1 VYLPSH
7 IAGTASAELATLRW
21 GSNDDDSRQQ
31 HDLWRSGVIART
43 NGRRTG
49 RRLACG
55 LVAAA
60 LVAAGCASDGES
72 TESTSGTDPAGTEA
86 PADSEP
92 ADTADE
98 PADTEAPDAEPTET
112 EATDTSAVDDTT
124 EAADA
129 PTDVEGDFTSRVPA
143 LGPPTGEPLR
153 IGLINTEGVPGLDFP
168 DIRINTEATFAYLN
182 EHGGYGGRPLELVS
196 CVSKGSPETSQSC
209 AQEIAGSD
217 VELVLLGL
225 DLFPSYPTFEASD
238 LPVIGLLPLL
248 PGDYTADA
256 LFVTGG
262 NATLAAGMAAV
273 AAEQFDAQSV
283 GIISADAP
291 GSNGTEASLTA
302 SLDVAGI
309 EYTSIKGGTEETDA
323 GFQGLMSQANA
334 DNPDLLVSL
343 YDGPGC
349 IGTMRGRTS
358 LGITTPVLAPNSCA
372 ATEVIDQ
379 VGDEALGWIFLGA
392 QTNEPSA
399 ANDLIAE
406 IMSPVLD
413 VPADEIDPSALGLGG
428 LGIVQA
434 MTLAQFSD
442 AIVSEGGAITGE
454 SLYAYMGST
463 NESIWPSGLPF
474 ECGRATAYPS
484 ICTFE
489 FPVIEYTEDGTLQE
503 VEGLATVSGFD
514 YLP

>member
-1 VYLPSH
+1 M
-7 IAGTASAELATLRW
+7 
-21 GSNDDDSRQQ
+21 
-31 HDLWRSGVIART
+31 IART

-86 PADSEP
+86 PVDSEP
-92 ADTADE
+92 TDSADE
-98 PADTEAPDAEPTET
+98 PADTEATDTEPTDT
-112 EATDTSAVDDTT
+112 EATETDTSEADDTT
-124 EAADA
+124 EATDA
-129 PTDVEGDFTSRVPA
+129 PTTDVEGDFTSRVPA
-143 LGPPTGEPLR
+143 LGPATGEPLR
-153 IGLINTEGVPGLDFP
+153 IGMVNSEGVPGLDFP

-196 CVSKGSPETSQSC
+196 CASKASPETSQSC

-217 VELVLLGL
+217 VDLVLLGL
-225 DLFPSYPTFEASD
+225 DLFPSYDTFGASD

-248 PGDYTADA
+248 PGDYSADA
-256 LFVTGG
+256 LFITGG
-262 NATLAAGMAAV
+262 NAAIGAGMAAV
-273 AAEQFDAQSV
+273 AAEQFNAQTV
-283 GIISADAP
+283 GIISADTPA
-291 GSNGTEASLTA
+291 SEGTLTA
-302 SLDVAGI
+302 LTGSLDVAGI

-334 DNPDLLVSL
+334 GNPDLLVSL

-349 IGTMRGRTS
+349 IGTMRGRTA
-358 LGITTPVLAPNSCA
+358 LGITTPVLAANSCA
-372 ATEVIDQ
+372 GTEVIEQ
-379 VGDEALGWIFLGA
+379 VGDDALGWIFLGA

-399 ANDLIAE
+399 ANDLIGE

-413 VPADEIDPSALGLGG
+413 VPADEVDPSALGLGG

-434 MTLAQFSD
+434 MTLAQFAD
-442 AIVSEGGAITGE
+442 AIVSGGDEITGQ
-454 SLYAYMGST
+454 SLYDYMGST

-474 ECGRATAYPS
+474 ECGRAVDYPTV
-484 ICTFE
+484 CTFE
-489 FPVIEYTEDGTLQE
+489 FPVIELNEDGELQA
-503 VEGLATVSGFD
+503 VPGLETVSAFE
-514 YLP
+514 YLPAL

>member
-1 VYLPSH
+1 M
-7 IAGTASAELATLRW
+7 
-21 GSNDDDSRQQ
+21 
-31 HDLWRSGVIART
+31 IARHA
-43 NGRRTG
+43 R

-72 TESTSGTDPAGTEA
+72 TDSTSGTEPDGTDA
-86 PADSEP
+86 PVDSQP
-92 ADTADE
+92 ADTADA
-98 PADTEAPDAEPTET
+98 PVDTAAPDTEAPET
-112 EATDTSAVDDTT
+112 DSTDTATDTSEADDTT
-124 EAADA
+124 EPTDA
-129 PTDVEGDFTSRVPA
+129 PPTDVEGDFTSRVPD
-143 LGPPTGEPLR
+143 LGPATGEPFV

-217 VELVLLGL
+217 VDLVLLGL

-291 GSNGTEASLTA
+291 GSNGTDASLTA

-413 VPADEIDPSALGLGG
+413 VPADEVDPSALGLGG

-442 AIVSEGGAITGE
+442 AIVSEGGEITGE

-503 VEGLATVSGFD
+503 VPGLETVSGFD